1 MYNSTGRVFQ
11 MYNSTGRVFQMYNST
26 VCLFQM
32 YNSTGRVF
40 QMYNSTGRV
49 FQMYNSTGCVFQMY
63 NSTGC
68 VFQMYNST
76 VWQSMSLGAR
86 DWAMLAAHNVSMED
100 LLLSSGLGTSRRWFD
115 PRTELFVVLAFAGIV
130 LLGLVGNA
138 LLAATL
144 LRRGNFRSP
153 RHWYILNLVLS
164 DILTCVLCVP
174 FVLLRLT
181 LKDWPLGQ
189 VLCRV
194 GPFLQLTY
202 VFVSVFTILAIAVD
216 RYRAI
221 VCATRLQ
228 PHRHRL
234 ARLVIPSIWLLSLVL
249 ASPIAITHRLERVHN
264 LTGGEQVLLT
274 LCVEYWESEQL
285 LGAYT
290 VLLLLFQYAL
300 PAAAIM
306 ALHLLICRFLRTR
319 VHLRA
324 DSKVS
329 RQKLARHRK
338 NLVLLSVI
346 SITFDVEWL
355 PITVVNIIADFDPE
369 IFPSASRFCLIYAL
383 CLLFALTSVFVNP
396 IVYGWFNSSVRRDL
410 CGSWGRRFTSERSGS
425 TLGRDS
431 SDPASRFNTTTV
443 GSSGASR
450 LHGSLEG
457 VLNVSSA
464 CLHQA
469 KVPKHHGSFDGSR
482 SICLSRSSTE
492 LKGQRLSLQ
501 LDFK

>member
-1 MYNSTGRVFQ
+1 MFQ
-11 MYNSTGRVFQMYNST
+11 I
-26 VCLFQM
+26 
-32 YNSTGRVF
+32 
-40 QMYNSTGRV
+40 
-49 FQMYNSTGCVFQMY
+49 
-63 NSTGC
+63 
-68 VFQMYNST
+68 YNST
-76 VWQSMSLGAR
+76 VWLDMSSGAR

-115 PRTELFVVLAFAGIV
+115 PSTELFVVVAFSLVI
-130 LLGLVGNA
+130 LLGLLGNS
-138 LLAATL
+138 LVAATL
-144 LRRGNFRSP
+144 CRHGNLRSP
-153 RHWYILNLVLS
+153 RFWYILNLMLS
-164 DILTCVLCVP
+164 DILTCILCAP
-174 FVLLRLT
+174 FILLRLT

-221 VCATRLQ
+221 VCTAARFQ
-228 PHRHRL
+228 PHRQRL
-234 ARLVIPSIWLLSLVL
+234 ARLVIPAIWFLSLAL
-249 ASPIAITHRLERVHN
+249 ASPIAVMHRLEHVRN

-274 LCVEYWESEQL
+274 LCVEYWESERL

-290 VLLLLFQYAL
+290 VLVLLFQYAL

-324 DSKVS
+324 DSKAS

-355 PITVVNIIADFDPE
+355 PITVVNIMADFDPD
-369 IFPSASRFCLIYAL
+369 IFPSASRFCLTYAL

-396 IVYGWFNSSVRRDL
+396 VVYGWFNSSVRREL
-410 CGSWGRRFTSERSGS
+410 CGMWGRRQGSERSGS
-425 TLGRDS
+425 ALDRGS
-431 SDPASRFNTTTV
+431 SDPALRFYTTTV
-443 GSSGASR
+443 GSSGTGR
-450 LHGSLEG
+450 FHGSLDG
-457 VLNVSSA
+457 VLNASSMY
-464 CLHQA
+464 LHQGTA
-469 KVPKHHGSFDGSR
+469 PEHHRCSLDGATNVFVSKDSCGR
-482 SICLSRSSTE
+482 GLRT
-492 LKGQRLSLQ
+492 QRPSLQ
-501 LDFK
+501 LDFQ